1 MTVTGGGYVAPE
13 QLIQDRAEFARKG
26 IARGRSVVVCGGSE
40 GLLFVAENPSRM
52 LHKIG
57 EVYDRIAFAGVGR
70 YNEFETL
77 RVAGVRYADLRG
89 YSYDR
94 ADVTARALA
103 HVYAQTLGAIF
114 THESKPFE
122 VELVVGEVGDTQ
134 DADQMYRLGYDGSVA
149 DEPGYVVVGGDAE
162 TLARRLRDGWSPGMT
177 LDAALALAV
186 DVLGA
191 DGLDHSGGGGAQPQ
205 PLAPEHLEVALL
217 DRYRPRRRFRRLT
230 ADEVR
235 TRLAPTPEP
244 D

>member
-1 MTVTGGGYVAPE
+1 MSIPFYVSPE
-13 QLIQDRAEFARKG
+13 QLTKDRAEFARKG
-26 IARGRSVVVCGGSE
+26 IARGRSVVVCGCTD

-57 EVYDRIAFAGVGR
+57 EIYDRIAFAGVGR

-103 HVYAQTLGAIF
+103 HVYAQTLGAMF
-114 THESKPFE
+114 TQESKPFE
-122 VELVVGEVGDTQ
+122 VELVVGEVGEAQ
-134 DADQMYRLGYDGSVA
+134 DADQIYRLGYDGSVA

-162 TLARRLRDGWSPGMT
+162 PLARRLREGWSPGMT
-177 LDAALALAV
+177 LDAALTLAM
-186 DVLGA
+186 DVLGT
-191 DGLDHSGGGGAQPQ
+191 DGLDHSGGRGEEPQ
-205 PLAPEHLEVALL
+205 PLTPEHLEAALL
-217 DRYRPRRRFRRLT
+217 DRHRPRRRFRRLT

-235 TRLAPTPEP
+235 TRLSPP

>member
-1 MTVTGGGYVAPE
+1 MTVPGMYVSPD

-26 IARGRSVVVCGGSE
+26 IARGRSVVVCGCID

-57 EVYDRIAFAGVGR
+57 EIYDRIAFAGVGR

-103 HVYAQTLGAIF
+103 HVYAQTLGAMF
-114 THESKPFE
+114 TQESKPFE

-134 DADQMYRLGYDGSVA
+134 DADQIYRLGYDGSVA
-149 DEPGYVVVGGDAE
+149 DEPGRVVVGGDAE
-162 TLARRLRDGWSPGMT
+162 PLARQLRDGWSPEMN
-177 LDAALALAV
+177 LSAALSLAV
-186 DVLGA
+186 RVLGS
-191 DGLDHSGGGGAQPQ
+191 DGLDHSADRNGRAE
-205 PLAPEHLEVALL
+205 PLTAAILEVALL
-217 DRYRPRRRFRRLT
+217 DRTRTRRRFRRLSV
-230 ADEVR
+230 DEIGAR
-235 TRLAPTPEP
+235 IGQT